1 MAKAIGSKICLD
13 STENIYAIEFRSC
26 VEDLLML
33 EDVKN
38 LDKYVQHLNTSRL
51 QHSINV
57 SYYSYLACKK
67 LGLDYRS
74 AARGGILH
82 DLYLYDWKLERQPE
96 GMHASAHPK
105 IALRNAQKNIKL
117 NEIEIDSIIKH
128 MWPITVIP
136 PKYKESMVVT
146 FADKYCATVEIA
158 YQLFILIFGKLLF
171 LISNGF
177 KRFSYF
183 FEKKYGKKL

>member
-13 STENIYAIEFRSC
+13 STENMYAIEFRDC
-26 VEDLLML
+26 VGDLLLL

-57 SYYSYLACKK
+57 SYYSYRVCKK
-67 LGLDYRS
+67 FGFDYKS

-82 DLYLYDWKLERQPE
+82 DLYLYDWRIERQPE

-105 IALRNAQKNIKL
+105 IALRNAQRNITL
-117 NEIEIDSIIKH
+117 NEIEIDTIIKH
-128 MWPITVIP
+128 MWPITIIP
-136 PKYKESMVVT
+136 PKYKESIVVT
-146 FADKYCATVEIA
+146 FIDKYCATAEIA
-158 YQLFILIFGKLLF
+158 YQLLTFML
-171 LISNGF
+171 
-177 KRFSYF
+177 
-183 FEKKYGKKL
+183 KKTKIKTRNHV